1 MHRRIFILMTGAMG
15 GQALAFIAL
24 PLIARLYTPD
34 QLGAFQIM
42 LAFCNTLGAVSAL
55 SLERT
60 QLLDIGPRRKAYLG
74 GLSLATVLTASLISV
89 PGYLLF
95 TLITP
100 GAPLFVAGVPVLFF
114 VLSMTLFRGLFL
126 IEYTTAIATERD
138 RTATFSVF
146 VKDIVRIALRIG
158 LGLTALNPVGLFV
171 AGVADWFV
179 GTVLLYR
186 KGKMRWPS
194 QLKRR
199 ALLRRFRD
207 YPLFYA
213 PATALTS
220 LTGQMPVLLLGS
232 FYSVREAGLYSL
244 AFLLL
249 DRPSR
254 ILAKASG
261 DVLMQGMARSSEG
274 KSRNAVVQKAI
285 VLSALNLPILL
296 LIAFITYLMADT
308 LLGSDWTGAGW
319 LALACVPHAL
329 ALFVSELSIGL
340 FAAVARTASGL
351 LVNGGAILGHGS
363 DGIVLSRA
371 A

>member
-1 MHRRIFILMTGAMG
+1 
-15 GQALAFIAL
+15 
-24 PLIARLYTPD
+24 
-34 QLGAFQIM
+34 
-42 LAFCNTLGAVSAL
+42 
-55 SLERT
+55 
-60 QLLDIGPRRKAYLG
+60 
-74 GLSLATVLTASLISV
+74 
-89 PGYLLF
+89 
-95 TLITP
+95 
-100 GAPLFVAGVPVLFF
+100 
-114 VLSMTLFRGLFL
+114 
-126 IEYTTAIATERD
+126 
-138 RTATFSVF
+138 
-146 VKDIVRIALRIG
+146 
-158 LGLTALNPVGLFV
+158 
-171 AGVADWFV
+171 
-179 GTVLLYR
+179 
-186 KGKMRWPS
+186 
-194 QLKRR
+194 
-199 ALLRRFRD
+199 
-207 YPLFYA
+207 
-213 PATALTS
+213 
-220 LTGQMPVLLLGS
+220 MPVLLLGS